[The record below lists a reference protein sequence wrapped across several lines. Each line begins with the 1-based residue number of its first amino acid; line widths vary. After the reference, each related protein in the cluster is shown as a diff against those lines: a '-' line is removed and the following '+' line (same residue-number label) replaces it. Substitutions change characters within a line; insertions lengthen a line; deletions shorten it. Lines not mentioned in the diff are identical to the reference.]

1 MRLSSRYNLSGVAR
15 GQSKSQFRGFSG
27 IEGVAR
33 RLAASFRQ
41 QQFRGFSGIK
51 PAGNISFPGLRTS
64 PSCAAH
70 SCAREARSGTPAAVL
85 HPGAYR
91 LSKLWQHLLFVSL
104 ALLLL
109 VTGCKS
115 ADSSAV
121 SVAPGSEI
129 SEERVPE
136 VLQELPTE
144 AESEP
149 EPEPFYCPFCGT
161 KIPGDSIY
169 CLKCGKKIE
178 DFGKEEPWH
187 APESLDELI
196 GVWTGESDVII
207 TYPDFSLDNGDRM
220 LSFAW
225 PEVDATY
232 DWHEYAETY
241 GLTVSSMWSKK
252 NAYRAA
258 ICGDIRSDENGSQL
272 GVFVRRESDGTIYAQ
287 QKLFVAEKIVRD
299 NSTFF
304 LISPDGDKLKTNG
317 IFRLFSSL
325 NYSVKGSGLV
335 YTKGDE

>member
-1 MRLSSRYNLSGVAR
+1 MRQFSRYNLSGVVR
-15 GQSKSQFRGFSG
+15 GQSKS
-27 IEGVAR
+27 
-33 RLAASFRQ
+33 
-41 QQFRGFSGIK
+41 QFRGFSGIK
-51 PAGNISFPGLRTS
+51 PAGNISFPGLRGS
-64 PSCAAH
+64 AH
-70 SCAREARSGTPAAVL
+70 SPRSEADKPLQTCQRQPL
-85 HPGAYR
+85 HPGAYK
-91 LSKLWQHLLFVSL
+91 LEKLWHNLLFVSL
-104 ALLLL
+104 SLLLL
-109 VTGCKS
+109 VAGCKS

-129 SEERVPE
+129 SEEHIPE
-136 VLQELPTE
+136 VLQEIPM
-144 AESEP
+144 EP
-149 EPEPFYCPFCGT
+149 EPEPFYCPFCGAE
-161 KIPGDSIY
+161 IPLDSIY

-207 TYPDFSLDNGDRM
+207 TYPDFSLENGDRM

-232 DWHEYAETY
+232 DWYEYAETY

-272 GVFVRRESDGTIYAQ
+272 GVTVRRESDGTIYAQ

-317 IFRLFSSL
+317 TFRLFSSL